1 MTAAGQT
8 SRLLRTRE
16 SSIHDELKE
25 GEACHSSDVP
35 SPSVDEARCILSKIL
50 SSPEFSSV
58 IQLRAFLAY
67 IVTAAIENRP
77 DEIKGYTIAVEA
89 LGRDTSF
96 NPVSDPIVRV
106 EAARLRKRLSTYYAG
121 TGNDDPVIIEIPK
134 GSYAPIFV
142 YRASV
147 GEDGDLRLDV
157 ASPASGAQ
165 EHRVQSMPAVTLNTC
180 EKSPPVD
187 GIGPHFS
194 LNPSQ
199 LNRRPQDDV
208 ELTGTPHEWPRQLAS
223 PASLF
228 AMAWSSPLL
237 LLSVAAVSFSAGIL
251 IGTF

>member
-16 SSIHDELKE
+16 STIHEGLKE
-25 GEACHSSDVP
+25 DGASPSSGAP

-50 SSPEFSSV
+50 TSPEFSSV

-77 DEIKGYTIAVEA
+77 EEIKGYTIAVEA

-106 EAARLRKRLSTYYAG
+106 EAARLRKRLSTYYSG
-121 TGNDDPVIIEIPK
+121 TGADDPVLIEIPK

-142 YRASV
+142 YHASV
-147 GEDGDLRLDV
+147 GEDGDLHLDLTPPV
-157 ASPASGAQ
+157 SGSQAHRAQ
-165 EHRVQSMPAVTLNTC
+165 FMPPVTLTTC
-180 EKSPPVD
+180 EKTRPVD
-187 GIGPHFS
+187 GYDTHLKLDP
-194 LNPSQ
+194 NQ
-199 LNRRPQDDV
+199 LDRAQQDDMTDT
-208 ELTGTPHEWPRQLAS
+208 LHEQPRQLAGL
-223 PASLF
+223 ASLLP
-228 AMAWSSPLL
+228 MTWSSPFLFV
-237 LLSVAAVSFSAGIL
+237 SVAAVSFFAGFL